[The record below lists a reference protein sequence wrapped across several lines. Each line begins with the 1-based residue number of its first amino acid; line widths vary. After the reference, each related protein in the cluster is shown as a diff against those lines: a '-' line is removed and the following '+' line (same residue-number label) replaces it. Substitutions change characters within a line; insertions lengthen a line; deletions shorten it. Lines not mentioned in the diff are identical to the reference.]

1 MKYRVR
7 FAPSP
12 TGMLHLGG
20 ARTAL
25 FNYLFAR
32 RWGGDFLLRI
42 EDTDRARF
50 QEEALEDITK
60 SLQWLGLQWDEGVL
74 KGGECG
80 PYFQSERLDIYKK
93 YVDELLKSGH
103 AYKCYC
109 SEEELAA
116 QRKEAEE
123 KKLPVQGYDGHCSR
137 LTPEEIA
144 KYEAEGRV
152 PTVRF
157 KMPKEGVTVFTDA
170 IRGEVSYQNDQ
181 QTDFIILKADGYPTY
196 HLANIVDDHLM
207 GITHVMRGD
216 EWISSTPKHIC
227 LYNAF
232 GWEPPVFAHLPVIL
246 KPGGGGKLS
255 KRDGDVSVFQ
265 YRDKGY
271 LPEALVNFLALL
283 GWAYSETQEIVT
295 VDEMIKAF
303 SLDHINKAGAQFHVE
318 KLNWMNGEYI
328 RKLTVEDLTE
338 RCWPY
343 LVGAGLVK
351 EDRDK
356 SSLHYIMS
364 LLQPRLVLL
373 TDVVD
378 MISYF
383 LKDEIEYNEADV
395 RKILRKEGVRENL
408 AALRP
413 VLAENDFTPESLN
426 EAIHAFMAANEL
438 SPKKVMQPL
447 RVAVTGRSCSPGM
460 FETLY
465 ALGKEKALKRLD
477 YAVSSLT
484 EPENA

>member
-32 RWGGDFLLRI
+32 HCGGDFLLRI

-50 QEEALEDITK
+50 QEAALADITK
-60 SLQWLGLQWDEGVL
+60 SLEWLGLPWDEGVM
-74 KGGECG
+74 KGGDCG

-93 YVDELLKSGH
+93 YVDELLEKGH

-116 QRKEAEE
+116 QREEAKE
-123 KKLPVQGYDGHCSR
+123 KGLSVQGYDGRCSR
-137 LTPEEIA
+137 LTKEQIE

-157 KMPKEGVTVFTDA
+157 KMPKEGTTSFTDA
-170 IRGEVSYQNDQ
+170 IRGEVTYQNDQ

-232 GWEPPVFAHLPVIL
+232 GWTPPVFAHLPVIL
-246 KPGGGGKLS
+246 KPGGGGKLF

-283 GWAYSETQEIVT
+283 GWAYSEDQEIVS

-303 SLDHINKAGAQFHVE
+303 SLEHINKAGAQFHVE

-343 LVGAGLVK
+343 LVGAGLVE

-373 TDVVD
+373 TDSVD

-383 LKDEIEYNEADV
+383 LKDEIEYNESDV
-395 RKILRKEGVRENL
+395 RKILKKEGVKENL
-408 AALRP
+408 TALRP
-413 VLAENDFTPESLN
+413 VLESSDFTVESLDQ
-426 EAIHAFMAANEL
+426 AIHAFMAETEL
-438 SPKKVMQPL
+438 SPKKVLQPL

-460 FETLY
+460 FETLF
-465 ALGKEKALKRLD
+465 ALGKEKVLKRVD
-477 YAVSSLT
+477 YAIESLT
-484 EPENA
+484 NTEA

>member
-1 MKYRVR
+1 
-7 FAPSP
+7 
-12 TGMLHLGG
+12 MLHLGG

-123 KKLPVQGYDGHCSR
+123 KKLPVQGYDGRCSR

-283 GWAYSETQEIVT
+283 GWAYSETQEIVS

>member
-1 MKYRVR
+1 MKSRVR

-32 RWGGDFLLRI
+32 RTGGDFLLRI
-42 EDTDRARF
+42 EDTDRVRF
-50 QEEALEDITK
+50 QAEALEDITK
-60 SLQWLGLQWDEGVL
+60 SLKWLGLEWDEGVM
-74 KGGECG
+74 KGGDCG

-93 YVDELLKSGH
+93 YVDELLEKGH

-116 QRKEAEE
+116 QREEAKE
-123 KKLPVQGYDGHCSR
+123 KGLSVQGYDGRCSR
-137 LTPEEIA
+137 LTKEQIE

-157 KMPKEGVTVFTDA
+157 KMPKEGTTSFTDA
-170 IRGEVSYQNDQ
+170 IRGEVTYQNDQ

-232 GWEPPVFAHLPVIL
+232 GWTPPTFAHLPVIL

-265 YRDKGY
+265 YKEKGY

-283 GWAYSETQEIVT
+283 GWAYSEDQEIVT

-303 SLDHINKAGAQFHVE
+303 SLEHINKAGAQFHVE

-343 LVGAGLVK
+343 LVDAGLVK
-351 EDRDK
+351 EDQDK

-373 TDVVD
+373 TDSVD

-383 LKDEIEYNEADV
+383 LKDEIDYNETDV
-395 RKILRKEGVRENL
+395 RKILKKEGVKENL
-408 AALRP
+408 TALRP
-413 VLAENDFTPESLN
+413 VLENNDFTVESLDQ
-426 EAIHAFMAANEL
+426 AIHAFMAESEL
-438 SPKKVMQPL
+438 SPKKVLQPL

-460 FETLY
+460 FETLF
-465 ALGKEKALKRLD
+465 ALGKEKVLKRVD
-477 YAVSSLT
+477 YAIESLT
-484 EPENA
+484 NIEA

>member
-1 MKYRVR
+1 MKCRVR

-32 RWGGDFLLRI
+32 RNGGDFLLRI

-50 QEEALEDITK
+50 QAEALEDITK
-60 SLQWLGLQWDEGVL
+60 SLKWLGLEWDEGVM
-74 KGGECG
+74 KGGDCG
-80 PYFQSERLDIYKK
+80 PYFQSERLEIYKR
-93 YVDELLKSGH
+93 YVDELLAKGF

-116 QRKEAEE
+116 QREEAKE
-123 KKLPVQGYDGHCSR
+123 KGLSVQGYDGRCSR
-137 LTPEEIA
+137 LTKEQIE

-157 KMPKEGVTVFTDA
+157 KMPKEGTTSFTDA
-170 IRGEVSYQNDQ
+170 IRGEVTYQNDQ

-232 GWEPPVFAHLPVIL
+232 GWTPPTFAHLPVIL

-265 YRDKGY
+265 YKEKGY

-283 GWAYSETQEIVT
+283 GWAYSEDQEIVP
-295 VDEMIKAF
+295 VEDMIKVF
-303 SLDHINKAGAQFHVE
+303 SLEHINKAGAQFHVE

-343 LVGAGLVK
+343 LVEAGLVK
-351 EDRDK
+351 EDQDK
-356 SSLHYIMS
+356 SSLHYVMG

-383 LKDEIEYNEADV
+383 VKDEIEYVEADV
-395 RKILRKEGVRENL
+395 RKNLKKEGVKENL
-408 AALRP
+408 LALRP
-413 VLAENDFTPESLN
+413 VLEANDFTPESLN
-426 EAIHAFMAANEL
+426 EAIHKFMAEKEL

-447 RVAVTGRSCSPGM
+447 RVAVTGRACSPGM

-465 ALGKEKALKRLD
+465 ALGKEKALRRLD
-477 YAVSSLT
+477 YAIEKLT
-484 EPENA
+484 DPEN

>member
-123 KKLPVQGYDGHCSR
+123 KKLPVQGYDGRCSR

>member
-1 MKYRVR
+1 MKSRVR

-32 RWGGDFLLRI
+32 RTGGDFLLRI

-50 QEEALEDITK
+50 QAEALEDITK
-60 SLQWLGLQWDEGVL
+60 SLKWLGLEWDEGVM
-74 KGGECG
+74 KGGDCG

-93 YVDELLKSGH
+93 YVDELLEKGH

-116 QRKEAEE
+116 QREEAKE
-123 KKLPVQGYDGHCSR
+123 KGLSVQGYDGRCSR
-137 LTPEEIA
+137 LTPEQIA

-157 KMPKEGVTVFTDA
+157 KMPKEGTTTFTDA
-170 IRGEVSYQNDQ
+170 IRGEVTYQNDQ

-232 GWEPPVFAHLPVIL
+232 GWTPPTFAHLPVIL

-265 YRDKGY
+265 YKEKGY

-283 GWAYSETQEIVT
+283 GWAYSEDQEIVT

-303 SLDHINKAGAQFHVE
+303 SLEHINKAGAQFHVE

-343 LVGAGLVK
+343 LVDAGLVK
-351 EDRDK
+351 EDQDK

-373 TDVVD
+373 TDSVD

-383 LKDEIEYNEADV
+383 LKDEIDYNETDV
-395 RKILRKEGVRENL
+395 RKILKKEGVKENL
-408 AALRP
+408 TALRP
-413 VLAENDFTPESLN
+413 VLENNDFTVESLDQ
-426 EAIHAFMAANEL
+426 AIHAFMAESEL
-438 SPKKVMQPL
+438 SPKKVLQPL

-460 FETLY
+460 FETLF
-465 ALGKEKALKRLD
+465 ALGKEKVLKRVD
-477 YAVSSLT
+477 YAIESLT
-484 EPENA
+484 NIEA

>member
-1 MKYRVR
+1 MKSRVR

-32 RWGGDFLLRI
+32 RTGGDFLLRI

-60 SLQWLGLQWDEGVL
+60 SLQWLGLTWDEGVT
-74 KGGECG
+74 KGGDCG

-93 YVDELLKSGH
+93 YVDELLEKGH

-116 QRKEAEE
+116 QREEAKE
-123 KKLPVQGYDGHCSR
+123 KGLSVQGYDGRCSR
-137 LTPEEIA
+137 LTKEQIE

-157 KMPKEGVTVFTDA
+157 KMPKTGTTSFTDA
-170 IRGEVSYQNDQ
+170 IRGLVTYQNDQ

-232 GWEPPVFAHLPVIL
+232 GWTPPVFAHLPVIL

-265 YRDKGY
+265 YKEKGY

-283 GWAYSETQEIVT
+283 GWAYSEDQEIVT

-303 SLDHINKAGAQFHVE
+303 SLEHINKAGAQFHVE

-343 LVGAGLVK
+343 LIGAGLVC
-351 EDRDK
+351 EGRDK

-383 LKDEIEYNEADV
+383 LKDEIDYNEADV
-395 RKILRKEGVRENL
+395 RKILKKEGVKENL
-408 AALRP
+408 TALRP
-413 VLAENDFTPESLN
+413 VLQSSDFTVESLDKD
-426 EAIHAFMAANEL
+426 IHAFMAENEL
-438 SPKKVMQPL
+438 SPKKVLQPL

-460 FETLY
+460 FETLF
-465 ALGKEKALKRLD
+465 ALGKEKVLKRVD
-477 YAVSSLT
+477 YAIESLT
-484 EPENA
+484 NIEA

>member
-1 MKYRVR
+1 MKSRVR

-32 RWGGDFLLRI
+32 RTGGDFLLRI

-50 QEEALEDITK
+50 QAEALEDITK
-60 SLQWLGLQWDEGVL
+60 SLKWLGLEWDEGVM
-74 KGGECG
+74 KGGDCG

-93 YVDELLKSGH
+93 YVDELLEKGR

-116 QRKEAEE
+116 QREEAKE
-123 KKLPVQGYDGHCSR
+123 KGLSVQGYDGRCSR
-137 LTPEEIA
+137 LTKEQIE

-157 KMPKEGVTVFTDA
+157 KMPKEGTTSFTDA
-170 IRGEVSYQNDQ
+170 IRGEVTYQNDQ

-232 GWEPPVFAHLPVIL
+232 GWTPPTFAHLPVIL

-265 YRDKGY
+265 YKEKGY

-283 GWAYSETQEIVT
+283 GWAYSEDQEIVT
-295 VDEMIKAF
+295 VNEMIKAF
-303 SLDHINKAGAQFHVE
+303 SLEHINKAGAQFHVE

-343 LVGAGLVK
+343 LVDAGLVK
-351 EDRDK
+351 EDQDK

-373 TDVVD
+373 TDSVD

-383 LKDEIEYNEADV
+383 LKDEIDYNEADV
-395 RKILRKEGVRENL
+395 RKILKKEGVKENL
-408 AALRP
+408 SALRP
-413 VLAENDFTPESLN
+413 VLESSDFTVESLDQ
-426 EAIHAFMAANEL
+426 AIHAFMAESEL
-438 SPKKVMQPL
+438 SPKKVLQPL

-460 FETLY
+460 FETLF
-465 ALGKEKALKRLD
+465 ALGKEKVLKRVD
-477 YAVSSLT
+477 YAIESLT
-484 EPENA
+484 NIEA